1 MTWAF
6 SDESERAATMLF
18 GVLLIEPSAV
28 AASRAALVGL
38 LLPGQRRVHTAKE
51 SARRR
56 RDLLD
61 VVAGLE
67 TQAIVLTL
75 RREMG
80 VSRRSA
86 RARLLAEASLIIAE
100 RAVVRWVLDHQEPA
114 QAHRDRQAIDV
125 AMRRAGRDVVYDHQP
140 SHGEPLL
147 WAIDATLWAVGSGG
161 DWRRRAGS
169 NLEIRQ
175 LRP

>member
-18 GVLLIEPSAV
+18 GVLLIEPGAV
-28 AASRAALVGL
+28 AASRMALADL

-56 RDLLD
+56 RELLD

-67 TQAIVLTL
+67 TEAIVLVL

-86 RARLLAEASLIIAE
+86 RAQLLAEASSIIAE
-100 RAVVRWVLDHQEPA
+100 RQVVRWVLDHQAPA
-114 QAHRDRQAIDV
+114 QAHRDRQTIDV
-125 AMRRAGRDVVYDHQP
+125 AMREARHDVGVRP
-140 SHGEPLL
+140 STV
-147 WAIDATLWAVGSGG
+147 A
-161 DWRRRAGS
+161 
-169 NLEIRQ
+169 Q
-175 LRP
+175 

>member
-18 GVLLIEPSAV
+18 GVLLIEPGAV
-28 AASRAALVGL
+28 AASRTALADL

-56 RDLLD
+56 RELLD

-67 TQAIVLTL
+67 TETIILTL
-75 RREMG
+75 RREVG
-80 VSRRSA
+80 ISRRSA
-86 RARLLAEASLIIAE
+86 RERLLVEASLIIAE
-100 RAVVRWVLDHQEPA
+100 REVVRWVLDHQEPT
-114 QAHRDRQAIDV
+114 QAHRDRQSIDA
-125 AMRRAGRDVVYDHQP
+125 AMRRVQHDVVYDHQP

-147 WAIDATLWAVGSGG
+147 WAIDATLWAFGSGG

-169 NLEIRQ
+169 NLEIRT